1 MKIQLNSFFKA
12 LTAALFKNSK
22 RITRREFNAAHK
34 KLMSTPGMRAL
45 AQTAGTGKRLSQWQ
59 ACVQQGYDRKRQ
71 LVAAG
76 KGHNTLAGI
85 PA

>member
-1 MKIQLNSFFKA
+1 MKFSFFKA
-12 LTAALFKNSK
+12 LAAAIWS
-22 RITRREFNAAHK
+22 
-34 KLMSTPGMRAL
+34 
-45 AQTAGTGKRLSQWQ
+45 GTGKKPIGDELSYLHRELIRKPKLQ
-59 ACVQQGYDRKRQ
+59 AVARQHGNQRRMDAWLRSVRGGYDHKRQ